1 MAVKIDNYLWGVT
14 SLIKMQANMN
24 SLNCHYL
31 ESHRAHE
38 GFSLHVFLWVGK
50 GEHAWANEIS
60 LHAIIKRK
68 KSNCIYIYIC
78 MLRLEITKHLNIC
91 SFLCTD
97 SGFNSP
103 LFYFSPHLSICKA
116 ELKMLSCWFGSSHFA
131 LICMVLLRKGESEPE
146 TSECV
151 SSENCQA
158 GICILLLPCGS
169 RLGIQ
174 IPNCTHTGDCYLPM
188 MDKPSSRSKIISLSE
203 VWMKVI
209 SPIVK

>member
-103 LFYFSPHLSICKA
+103 LFYFSFINLQSRIENAIMLIWQQSFCINLHGVVKERRIRTWNFRVCQFRKLSGRNMYPSA
-116 ELKMLSCWFGSSHFA
+116 
-131 LICMVLLRKGESEPE
+131 
-146 TSECV
+146 
-151 SSENCQA
+151 
-158 GICILLLPCGS
+158 
-169 RLGIQ
+169 
-174 IPNCTHTGDCYLPM
+174 PM
-188 MDKPSSRSKIISLSE
+188 WE
-203 VWMKVI
+203 
-209 SPIVK
+209 